1 MKRSFI
7 ILNIIFIIIFI
18 IFLLLS
24 IFIGT
29 YIGFFFIPI
38 LCFLPFAFRKRSKE
52 GLIYDESQQKV
63 YKLKEEIKPKIRYCP
78 VCEGVIKEPIAKFC
92 YHCGSKLNNN

>member
-7 ILNIIFIIIFI
+7 ILNIVFIIIFI

-38 LCFLPFAFRKRSKE
+38 LCFLPFAFRKRS
-52 GLIYDESQQKV
+52 GF
-63 YKLKEEIKPKIRYCP
+63 YKLKEGSKPEIRYCP
-78 VCEGVIKEPIAKFC
+78 VCKGVIKEPIAKFC